1 VWHSEGPSQKQ
12 FTRYTVAPPQFL
24 CHSHQY
30 FFSQTAL
37 VSSFFFFSLAAV
49 TNCGNSNRKVNSP
62 KNKVISV
69 ALPIKPKRM
78 CKNNEKSLKSA
89 QQNGDRDGEKGL
101 EKKNRT
107 KKVK

>member
-1 VWHSEGPSQKQ
+1 LLHPS
-12 FTRYTVAPPQFL
+12 FYTIPINI
-24 CHSHQY
+24 

-101 EKKNRT
+101 AKKKIEL
-107 KKVK
+107 KK

>member
-1 VWHSEGPSQKQ
+1 VAFRGAIPETIYSLYSRSTPVFIPFPSI
-12 FTRYTVAPPQFL
+12 
-24 CHSHQY
+24 